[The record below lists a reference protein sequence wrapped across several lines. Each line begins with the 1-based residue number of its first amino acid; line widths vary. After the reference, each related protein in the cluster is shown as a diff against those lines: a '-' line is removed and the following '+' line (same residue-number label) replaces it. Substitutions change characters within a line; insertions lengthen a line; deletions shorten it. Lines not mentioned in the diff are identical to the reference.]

1 MERGFGTNFHTIYQ
15 KDPSLYY
22 SFSSS
27 ENFSPK
33 LTKRLKEMLRGKVL
47 LDVACGTCHK
57 TNLLAK
63 HFSKVYALDSS
74 QFLLK
79 YAKKIYGKNTKFNFL
94 LSTASN
100 IPLLNQSVDTI
111 FISWGSF
118 PLAKTIKELKRVL
131 APGGIILRIGVWGRD
146 EFTSLFPNFDLSRVK
161 RIQNKFKQEHFKK
174 EKYTVKIE
182 FKNLKIAKRVMS
194 EVLGCEK
201 KKINSNILEH
211 EIILHVYHKNYDSL

>member
-15 KDPSLYY
+15 KDPSLYH

-33 LTKRLKEMLRGKVL
+33 LTKRLKEMFRGNVL

-63 HFSKVYALDSS
+63 HFSKIYALDSS
-74 QFLLK
+74 QFLLR
-79 YAKKIYGKNTKFNFL
+79 YAKKIYGKNNKFNFL
-94 LSTASN
+94 LSTAAH

-118 PLAKTIKELKRVL
+118 PLSKTIKELKQ
-131 APGGIILRIGVWGRD
+131 
-146 EFTSLFPNFDLSRVK
+146 K
-161 RIQNKFKQEHFKK
+161 R
-174 EKYTVKIE
+174 
-182 FKNLKIAKRVMS
+182 L
-194 EVLGCEK
+194 
-201 KKINSNILEH
+201 
-211 EIILHVYHKNYDSL
+211 

>member
-1 MERGFGTNFHTIYQ
+1 M
-15 KDPSLYY
+15 
-22 SFSSS
+22 
-27 ENFSPK
+27 
-33 LTKRLKEMLRGKVL
+33 
-47 LDVACGTCHK
+47 
-57 TNLLAK
+57 
-63 HFSKVYALDSS
+63 
-74 QFLLK
+74 
-79 YAKKIYGKNTKFNFL
+79 
-94 LSTASN
+94 
-100 IPLLNQSVDTI
+100 
-111 FISWGSF
+111 
-118 PLAKTIKELKRVL
+118 KRVL